1 MGDPN
6 CTPKRKQ
13 QSGKR
18 VVTRRDQTRYSR
30 KSACTGVDCTDAS
43 DTDSRLQSKA
53 KRLSLRKIKRE
64 GAEKPNRDGA
74 AKPNAYIRTPAS
86 KPSFSRKRERHGR
99 RKRKSKQKKEERGSR
114 LVWLAL
120 MEVARLLFSVE
131 LQLEIVT
138 KFKP

>member
-1 MGDPN
+1 
-6 CTPKRKQ
+6 
-13 QSGKR
+13 

-43 DTDSRLQSKA
+43 DADSRLQSKA
-53 KRLSLRKIKRE
+53 KRLSLRKINSKQKREMKRKKRE

-99 RKRKSKQKKEERGSR
+99 RKRKSKQKKEEEREQIGS
-114 LVWLAL
+114 ASIDTSHPST
-120 MEVARLLFSVE
+120 FSH
-131 LQLEIVT
+131 
-138 KFKP
+138 